1 MFGDEVRTR
10 RRKLGLSQENLA
22 ARADIDVKTLRMIE
36 TGRRT
41 PRPSTLHR
49 LADALSLTEADRTL
63 FIAAGAPGRPDGP
76 PVPRGPAQL
85 PPDVFGFVG
94 RDAELAQLAGITAA
108 AGAEPTAVVISALSG
123 TAGTG
128 KTALAV
134 HWGHRVR
141 GDFPDGQL
149 YVNLRGFDPGGA
161 VLSPSD
167 AVRGFL
173 GALEVPPE
181 NIPADLDA
189 QVALYRSLLA
199 GKRMVLVLD
208 NARDSAQVRPLLPG
222 ANGCLVLVT
231 SRNELTGLVAG
242 HGARPLNLGLLS
254 PAESRELL
262 ARRLG
267 EARLAAAPA
276 AVDEIVDRCARLPLA
291 LTIVA
296 ARAAMR
302 PELPLVELAAE
313 LRDSRERLD
322 ALTTDDPASD
332 VRAVFSWS
340 YRALSAPAARLFRLL
355 GLHPGPEVSV
365 SAAASLAGADLA
377 TTGQLLDEL
386 AGSTLLAES
395 APGRFTFHDL
405 LRAYAGEQA
414 RADEPEE
421 QRRAALRR
429 MVDHYLHT
437 ALAADRWLDAQRE
450 PVLSAGPDEGVT
462 VQPPESRQAALD
474 WFTVEQPVLVAVVGR
489 AASAGLDTRV
499 WLLAWAL
506 ETYFF
511 RRWQGHDW
519 VATQHA
525 AMAAAERLGDE
536 RLQVSTHKDLAGGF
550 FHLGRTAD
558 AERHLLLALKLFEAL
573 GDEAAQ
579 AGSHLNLGKVY
590 QQQGRHREA
599 LEHNRQGHDLF
610 ERTGSRYGYAS
621 ALNAIGWCHAQ
632 LGDYAKG
639 VEFCERALAVHHDLG
654 EGTGE
659 SETWDSLGYC
669 HHHLGNLAE
678 AQHAYRQGARLFAE
692 FGDTYNQALCLVNLG
707 TVQLDAGEPRQAR
720 ESWSTA
726 LRILQELG
734 HPEAAEVRAKLT
746 SLPAT

>member
-1 MFGDEVRTR
+1 LFGDEVRTR
-10 RRKLGLSQENLA
+10 RRKLGFSQEHLA

-49 LADALSLTEADRTL
+49 LADALALTDADRTL
-63 FIAAGAPGRPDGP
+63 FIAAGAPRRAEA
-76 PVPRGPAQL
+76 VPAGPAQL
-85 PPDVFGFVG
+85 PPDVYGFVG
-94 RDAELAQLAGITAA
+94 RAAELELLSAITAD

-141 GDFPDGQL
+141 ADFPDGQL

-173 GALEVPPE
+173 GALAVPPE
-181 NIPADLDA
+181 TIPGDLDG

-222 ANGCLVLVT
+222 ANGCLVLAT

-254 PAESRELL
+254 AAESRELL

-267 EARLAAAPA
+267 ESRLAAEPA
-276 AVDEIVDRCARLPLA
+276 AVDEIVVRCARLPLA

-302 PELPLVELAAE
+302 PELPLVALAAE

-322 ALTTDDPASD
+322 ALTTDDPAND

-340 YRALSAPAARLFRLL
+340 HRALPAPAARLFRLL

-365 SAAASLAGADLA
+365 RAAAGLAGADVA
-377 TTGQLLDEL
+377 TTGQLLAEL
-386 AGSTLLAES
+386 AGATLLVES

-414 RADEPEE
+414 RALEPAE
-421 QRRAALRR
+421 QRQAALRR

-437 ALAADRWLDAQRE
+437 ALAADRLLDPHRQ
-450 PVLSAGPDEGVT
+450 PVLAAEPDEGVT
-462 VQPPESRQAALD
+462 EEPLADRQAALE

-489 AASAGLDTRV
+489 AAGAGLDTRV

-506 ETYFF
+506 ATYFF

-519 VATQHA
+519 VVTQHA

-536 RLQVSTHKDLAGGF
+536 RLQVRTHNDLAGGF
-550 FHLGRTAD
+550 FHLGRIED

-599 LEHNRQGHDLF
+599 LAHNWQGHDLF
-610 ERTGSRYGYAS
+610 QRTGSGYGYAS

-632 LGDYAKG
+632 LGEYAKG
-639 VEFCERALAVHHDLG
+639 VEFCERALAVHLDVG
-654 EGTGE
+654 QGTGE
-659 SETWDSLGYC
+659 SETWHSLGYC
-669 HHHLGNLAE
+669 HHHLGDLAA

-692 FGDTYNQALCLVNLG
+692 YGDPYNQALCLVNLG
-707 TVQLDAGEPRQAR
+707 AVLVDAGEPEPAR
-720 ESWSTA
+720 DAWRTA
-726 LRILQELG
+726 LRLLEDLD
-734 HPEAAEVRAKLT
+734 HPDATDVRDRLA
-746 SLPAT
+746 SLPAG